1 MKRAVRLRGTLAAG
15 AVAVSLAGTCS
26 ADTVAGPGDESAPSP
41 EVLLSRMSQAQSQ
54 LEYEGTLV
62 YLHGHQL
69 STLRIAHRVDGGQ
82 WRESLL
88 ALTGPIRAVARN
100 DRGVTCMLP
109 DSRTIS
115 LPSAEGGS
123 TLLPAGPFD
132 FDRIR
137 SHYVLRSLGQSRVAG
152 RDTDVVG
159 IVPLDTYR
167 YGYRFFIDRSTGLAL
182 KIDLMDNASEPI
194 EQVMFTDVAIER
206 HAAEQISTPSTSER
220 GAGSAHR
227 EYAASDEAVADD
239 PPARSQWRLSA
250 LPPGFRVVMR
260 GVGPAPVG
268 EGATQH
274 IVVSDGLASL
284 SVYIEPAGQ
293 DGLNGS
299 TRMGATMAVGRTV
312 AGRQVTVV
320 GEVPEATAVM
330 ILDGLEYAAE

>member
-1 MKRAVRLRGTLAAG
+1 MKRAANLRGTLAAG

-26 ADTVAGPGDESAPSP
+26 ADTVAGAVGEHAPSP

-88 ALTGPIRAVARN
+88 ALTGPIRAVARS

-115 LPSAEGGS
+115 LPSTDGSS

-167 YGYRFFIDRSTGLAL
+167 YGYRFFIDQSTGLAL

-206 HAAEQISTPSTSER
+206 HAHDQTSTPSAPGR
-220 GAGSAHR
+220 DAKIARQANDAPGHAAGG
-227 EYAASDEAVADD
+227 D
-239 PPARSQWRLSA
+239 PPSRSPWRLST

-260 GVGPAPVG
+260 GVNPAPSG
-268 EGATQH
+268 EGATRH

-284 SVYIEPAGQ
+284 SVYIEPVGQ
-293 DGLNGS
+293 DGLNGA
-299 TRMGATMAVGRTV
+299 TRMGATTAVGRTV

-320 GEVPEATAVM
+320 GEVPEATAAM